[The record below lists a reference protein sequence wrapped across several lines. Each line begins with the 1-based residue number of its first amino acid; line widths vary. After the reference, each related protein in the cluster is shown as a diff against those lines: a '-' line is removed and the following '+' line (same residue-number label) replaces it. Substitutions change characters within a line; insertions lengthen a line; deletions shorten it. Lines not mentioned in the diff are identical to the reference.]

1 VPQEI
6 IKVNIESTWQMGD
19 QIVEACG
26 YIDKVPPTAEPKEVL
41 ADRKM
46 MV

>member
-1 VPQEI
+1 
-6 IKVNIESTWQMGD
+6 MGD

-26 YIDKVPPTAEPKEVL
+26 YIDKVPLTAEPKEVL